1 MCARSQV
8 TESLAGTRAA
18 SILWQPTEGGALSSL
33 EQKATPRLGF
43 FRLSSIRTKMLMFAV
58 LATLLPS
65 LTTVWIS
72 YIENKRALTAKAS
85 EELAGVSAQAVREVD
100 LWTKELRYDLRV
112 FSSSYEVTENLDRLP
127 VVNGEMARSGIY
139 YKRLTDY
146 LNSVRDRFPDYA
158 ELLVLDPH
166 GHLVATSA
174 AQASAPPLAPDWAK
188 ELIRNDWALG
198 APYWDNATS
207 HAEMLVAVPIQS
219 ARRAGR
225 GAGGMHLVGAL
236 ASRVN
241 LRTVAD
247 TLRRFSPGDSG
258 QIYLMTRTGRLI
270 VSSRGSS
277 AGLMQQGFS
286 RDAAN
291 WLLAREGRAVQ
302 FGSFTGDPVVGS
314 ARLVPALDW
323 LLVAEIP
330 ASEAF
335 RQVARLRNVTLGIV
349 TLLLA
354 VVGALAYLLS
364 LLIVRPLDRLTQAAA
379 KVAKGD
385 LDVDLPVT
393 TGSEVGYL
401 TEVFNHMVARLRES
415 RTELERLSA
424 TDALTGLY
432 NRLRMME
439 VLENEVRRSRRMRHP
454 FAVVMADVDLF
465 KRYNDEY
472 GHPAGDVALKRVAA
486 IMREASRDV
495 DFVARY
501 GGEEFLIMMPETE
514 IEGATEF
521 AERIRKRLAADA
533 LPAGRITLSLGVA
546 AFPMHGDTPDQLIA
560 EADAAL
566 YLAKRAGGDRVVAA
580 ARPSVPTR

>member
-1 MCARSQV
+1 M
-8 TESLAGTRAA
+8 G
-18 SILWQPTEGGALSSL
+18 QPVEGALGLSFL
-33 EQKATPRLGF
+33 RF
-43 FRLSSIRTKMLMFAV
+43 FRLASIRTKMLMFAV
-58 LATLLPS
+58 VATLLPS

-72 YIENKRALTAKAS
+72 YIENKRALQAKAS
-85 EELAGVSAQAVREVD
+85 EELLGVSAQALREVD

-112 FSSSYEVTENLDRLP
+112 FSSSYEVTENLERIPLM
-127 VVNGEMARSGIY
+127 NGEPVRAGIFF
-139 YKRLTDY
+139 KRLTDY
-146 LNSVRDRFPDYA
+146 LNSVRDRFPDYT

-166 GHLVATSA
+166 GHVVATSA
-174 AQASAPPLAPDWAK
+174 AQARPVPLPPDWASDLTK
-188 ELIRNDWALG
+188 NDWALG
-198 APYWDNATS
+198 TPYWDSAGT
-207 HAEMLVAVPIQS
+207 HAEMLVSVPIES

-225 GAGGMHLVGAL
+225 GAGGMHLLGAL

-241 LRTVAD
+241 LHAVAD
-247 TLRRFSPGDSG
+247 TLKRFAPGESG

-277 AGLMQQGFS
+277 RELMRQGYS

-291 WLLAREGRAVQ
+291 WLLAREGRAIQ
-302 FGSFTGDPVVGS
+302 FGSFTGDRVVGS
-314 ARLVPALDW
+314 VRVVPALNW
-323 LLVAEIP
+323 VVVSEIP
-330 ASEAF
+330 STEAF
-335 RQVARLRNVTLGIV
+335 SQVTRLRNVTLGIV

-364 LLIVRPLDRLTQAAA
+364 LLIVRPLNRLRQAAA

-385 LDVDLPVT
+385 LDVGLPVT
-393 TGSEVGYL
+393 TGGEVGYL
-401 TEVFNHMVARLRES
+401 TEVFNNMVARLREG
-415 RTELERLSA
+415 RTELERLSV

-439 VLENEVRRSRRMRHP
+439 VLENEVRRSRRLHHH
-454 FAVVMADVDLF
+454 FSVVMADVDLF
-465 KRYNDEY
+465 KRYNDEH
-472 GHPAGDVALKRVAA
+472 GHPAGDVVLQRVAA

-514 IEGATEF
+514 LEGATQF
-521 AERIRKRLAADA
+521 AERIRKKLGTER
-533 LPAGRITLSLGVA
+533 LPAGHITLSLGVS

-580 ARPSVPTR
+580 ARPKVPAR